1 MLLLYNEAQA
11 YAWASVFQKKIFVV
25 ILFWGREGGGER
37 GGILGLF
44 LPDMESQ

>member
-11 YAWASVFQKKIFVV
+11 YAWASVFQKKFFVV
-25 ILFWGREGGGER
+25 ILFGGGGGER